1 MNNSKKLLSLFV
13 AIAMLLTFVAPMY
26 AAGGEEKTAVT
37 QADKDT
43 TLNEIER
50 FESVPQVY
58 FSEIQLKK
66 FAELIDKAETKKDLD
81 NIKASAK
88 ELFDYIFEIFY
99 EDESLSDLTYEQ
111 MDEILKNVS
120 VALTKHDAQRAV
132 LKITNNE
139 LYEFQEATK
148 EEINKLDLYANQKEN
163 FNELVEESKAIE
175 EVNKIVEDAKEL
187 LDYIVDAKMSDE
199 ARELTDEQWENLDNV
214 LSEALTKEEAEEK
227 VNKYF
232 NKIKQP
238 VDPKEDDKK
247 DSDEPEKNE
256 PDKEAAEKAA
266 AEELAKAKEA
276 AKEAINKLDL
286 SQVQKDN
293 FKKQVD
299 EAKTKEEIEEVKKAA
314 QDLYDYLLEIKVGS
328 DDKRLQELTEE
339 EKYELSTKLDEALT
353 KEEAEKAVD
362 ELFAAKEAKEAEE
375 KAKEAAEKAEAEEIA
390 KAKEAAKEEINK
402 LDLYANQKEN
412 FNELVEESKA
422 IEEVNKIVEDAK
434 ELLDYI
440 VDAKMSDEAREL
452 TDEQWENL
460 DNVLSEALTKEE
472 AEEKVNKYFNKI
484 KQPVDPK
491 EDDKKDSDEPE
502 KNEPDKE
509 AAEKAAAEE
518 LAKAKEAAKEAI
530 NKLDLSQVQKDNFKK
545 QVDEAKTKEEIEEV
559 KKAAQDLYDYLLEIK
574 VGSDDKR
581 LQELT
586 EEEKQE
592 LSGKL
597 DEALTKE
604 EAEKVVN
611 EYLKNLGKDEKSDDE
626 PEKEEPEKEEQDK
639 EESEKD
645 KPGTD
650 EPGDKPGTDE
660 PGEDPYEPS
669 YPSYPGYRYEP
680 SPDYLRDYSKKDDYK
695 PAERNEDKKDEVK
708 EEERE
713 EVLRTLY
720 FYLDKGFYEMEVNGE
735 IQQIPM
741 DVAPTA
747 INQRTMLPIR
757 FVAEAIGA
765 TVEWHQDTQS
775 ATFTKD
781 GITATITLGSNII
794 QVSDGRQ
801 IVMDAEPTVISER
814 IFVPLTNISQ
824 IFGMTN
830 GDLRDG
836 VYNDIEWDQENYRV
850 IITVRENQ

>member
-1 MNNSKKLLSLFV
+1 
-13 AIAMLLTFVAPMY
+13 MLLTFAAPMY
-26 AAGGEEKTAVT
+26 AADGEEKTAVT
-37 QADKDT
+37 QADKNA

-132 LKITNNE
+132 LKTSNNE
-139 LYEFQEATK
+139 LYEFQEAAK
-148 EEINKLDLYANQKEN
+148 EEIEDLDLFANQEENFKNQVEEAETIEEVKEIVEEAKDLLKYIVDTKMDPRTYSLTEEETEKLEEALSTALTKAEAEEAIEELYKDKADKEAAEKAEAEELAKAKEAAKEEIDKLDLYEKQKEN
-163 FNELVEESKAIE
+163 FNKLVEEAQTLEDID
-175 EVNKIVEDAKEL
+175 KIKNDAKAL

-214 LSEALTKEEAEEK
+214 LSEALTKEEAE
-227 VNKYF
+227 
-232 NKIKQP
+232 
-238 VDPKEDDKK
+238 
-247 DSDEPEKNE
+247 
-256 PDKEAAEKAA
+256 
-266 AEELAKAKEA
+266 
-276 AKEAINKLDL
+276 
-286 SQVQKDN
+286 
-293 FKKQVD
+293 
-299 EAKTKEEIEEVKKAA
+299 
-314 QDLYDYLLEIKVGS
+314 
-328 DDKRLQELTEE
+328 
-339 EKYELSTKLDEALT
+339 
-353 KEEAEKAVD
+353 KAVD
-362 ELFAAKEAKEAEE
+362 EFFAAKEAKEAEE
-375 KAKEAAEKAEAEEIA
+375 KAKEAAEKAEAEELA

-412 FNELVEESKA
+412 FINKVEEAKT
-422 IEEVNKIVEDAK
+422 IEEVKKIVEDAMD
-434 ELLDYI
+434 LLKYI
-440 VDAKMSDEAREL
+440 VDTKMDPRTYSLTEEETEKLEEA
-452 TDEQWENL
+452 
-460 DNVLSEALTKEE
+460 LSTALTKAE
-472 AEEKVNKYFNKI
+472 AEEAIEKLYK
-484 KQPVDPK
+484 
-491 EDDKKDSDEPE
+491 DKA
-502 KNEPDKE
+502 DKE

-518 LAKAKEAAKEAI
+518 LAKAKEAAKESI
-530 NKLDLSQVQKDNFKK
+530 NKLDLSQVQKDNFNK
-545 QVDEAKTKEEIEEV
+545 QVDEAKTKEKIEEV
-559 KKAAQDLYDYLLEIK
+559 KKAAQDLYDYLVEIK

-586 EEEKQE
+586 EEEKYE
-592 LSGKL
+592 LSAKL
-597 DEALTKE
+597 DETLTKE

-611 EYLKNLGKDEKSDDE
+611 EYLENLDKDEKSGDE
-626 PEKEEPEKEEQDK
+626 PEKDKPDKEKPEKEEPDKEKPEKEEPGTDQ
-639 EESEKD
+639 
-645 KPGTD
+645 PGTD
-650 EPGDKPGTDE
+650 EPEEPTPG
-660 PGEDPYEPS
+660 PS
-669 YPSYPGYRYEP
+669 YPYYPGYYYDEP

-695 PAERNEDKKDEVK
+695 PAERKDENKDEVK

-801 IVMDAEPTVISER
+801 IVLDAEPTVVAQR

-836 VYNDIEWDQENYRV
+836 EDNDIEWDQENYRV
-850 IITVRENQ
+850 IIRVKENQ